1 MTPVLMAVCLLTGL
15 LVGLRVGARWRRAL
29 RRQLA
34 EERSRIDMWNSN
46 ALATDHDVI
55 GGPVTPA
62 RGEVE
67 LFDGARLAEMR
78 DDHVCTYECAGAGHD
93 EPEPDRPCNACGRPA
108 VFAWETD
115 GFPFASCNLC
125 VELWFPDGLPD
136 HVVRLD
142 QPSSEAE
149 CNIGGGI
156 STPNEANAI
165 LHPVEWLS
173 LRCGFCGH
181 WERGQFTKD
190 QVADWMRVHR
200 NAMVGPND
208 GHTSTASTCPH
219 PCGTPEPEVVAEGP
233 VWCAKSVEGWCAVVP
248 DVCPEEGTDWVETVC
263 KVGIMLPGG
272 YDHRRPDC
280 PDCVAMFEAHP
291 LRRWGDAVR
300 SPGPVDDDTSDM
312 RSLPHGRVD

>member
-1 MTPVLMAVCLLTGL
+1 MIPVLMAVCLLTGL
-15 LVGLRVGARWRRAL
+15 LVGLRGGARWRRAL

-62 RGEVE
+62 KGTVE
-67 LFDGARLAEMR
+67 LFDGARLAETR
-78 DDHVCTYECAGAGHD
+78 DDHVCTYGSAGAGCND
-93 EPEPDRPCNACGRPA
+93 PVPDRPCNACGRPA

-115 GFPFASCNLC
+115 GFPFAACNLC

-136 HVVRLD
+136 HVVRL
-142 QPSSEAE
+142 
-149 CNIGGGI
+149 
-156 STPNEANAI
+156 
-165 LHPVEWLS
+165 V
-173 LRCGFCGH
+173 
-181 WERGQFTKD
+181 
-190 QVADWMRVHR
+190 
-200 NAMVGPND
+200 
-208 GHTSTASTCPH
+208 
-219 PCGTPEPEVVAEGP
+219 EPEVVAEGP

-263 KVGIMLPGG
+263 RVGIMLPGG

-291 LRRWGDAVR
+291 LRRWSDAVR

-312 RSLPHGRVD
+312 RSLPHRRVD